1 MSKVETIAIVGGG
14 LAGAKAAE
22 ALRKDGFDGR
32 VLLFGAEAHRPY
44 IRPPLSKEYLRGEGE
59 LDKVFV
65 HPEAW
70 YAEQRVD
77 LERSTTVTAIDA
89 ASNEVVLDGGR
100 RVGFDRLVIATG
112 SEPTRLDVP
121 GSDLAGIRYLRTL
134 DDSDGLRDAAGAAT
148 QVVVIGSGWIGAEVA
163 ASIRQLG
170 REVALVA
177 DTSVPLERVLGT
189 EVGAIFGDVHAHHGV
204 RLVPNQR
211 VVAIHGR
218 DGAVDA
224 VETADGTRID
234 ADLVVVGIGAT
245 PRTALAEAAGLAVDD
260 GILVDE
266 HLESSAPG
274 IFAAGDVANAL
285 HPITGSRIRVEHWDN
300 ARRQGRVA
308 GRNALGHD
316 EAYARVPYF
325 YSDQFDLS
333 MEYAGFP
340 LPFDR
345 VVYRGDPASG
355 KFLAFW
361 LGDGRV
367 VAGMNVNT
375 WKVNDAISAL
385 VASRRPTDAGPAR
398 RSGRA
403 ARGAGRD
410 RGQGRR
416 RLTIDG
422 GQRDPAATWIM
433 PSPPVPSE
441 A

>member
-1 MSKVETIAIVGGG
+1 MGKVETIAIVGGG
-14 LAGAKAAE
+14 LAGAKSAE

-32 VLLFGAEAHRPY
+32 VLLIGAEAHRPY

-77 LERSTTVTAIDA
+77 LESSTTVTEIDP
-89 ASNEVVLDGGR
+89 SSREVVLDGGR
-100 RVGFDRLVIATG
+100 RLGFDRLVIATG

-121 GSDLAGIRYLRTL
+121 GGDLAGIRYLRTL

-266 HLESSAPG
+266 HLESSTPG

-340 LPFDR
+340 LAFDR

-385 VASRRPTDAGPAR
+385 VASRRPTDAGQLA
-398 RSGRA
+398 
-403 ARGAGRD
+403 
-410 RGQGRR
+410 
-416 RLTIDG
+416 
-422 GQRDPAATWIM
+422 DPA
-433 PSPPVPSE
+433 VPLEELAGIE
-441 A
+441 AKAAAG

>member
-1 MSKVETIAIVGGG
+1 MSKVETIGIVGAG

-32 VLLFGAEAHRPY
+32 VLLFGTEAHRPY

-77 LERSTTVTAIDA
+77 LEPSTTVTSIDT
-89 ASNEVVLDGGR
+89 ASRELVLDDGR
-100 RVGFDRLVIATG
+100 RVAFDRLVIATG
-112 SEPTRLDVP
+112 SEPRRLDVP
-121 GSDLAGIRYLRTL
+121 GSDLAGIRHLRTL
-134 DDSDGLRDAAGAAT
+134 EDSDGLREAAGAAT
-148 QVVVIGSGWIGAEVA
+148 RVVVIGSGWIGAEVA

-170 REVALVA
+170 REVTLMTN
-177 DTSVPLERVLGT
+177 TSVPLEKVLGV
-189 EVGAIFGDVHAHHGV
+189 EVGGIFGDVHAHHGV

-218 DGAVDA
+218 DGAAEA

-234 ADLVVVGIGAT
+234 ADLVVVGIGAA
-245 PRTALAEAAGLAVDD
+245 PRTALAEAAGLDVDN

-266 HLESSAPG
+266 HLESSAAG
-274 IFAAGDVANAL
+274 IFAAGDVANAQ
-285 HPITGSRIRVEHWDN
+285 HPVTGSRIRVEHWDN
-300 ARRQGRVA
+300 ARRQGRIA
-308 GRNALGHD
+308 ARNALGHD

-340 LPFDR
+340 VAFER
-345 VVYRGDPASG
+345 VVLRGDPASG

-361 LGDGRV
+361 LADGRV

-375 WKVNDAISAL
+375 WKVNEAISAL
-385 VASRRPTDAGPAR
+385 VASGRPADAGRLADPGVPLEELA
-398 RSGRA
+398 GIEAKA
-403 ARGAGRD
+403 AAG
-410 RGQGRR
+410 
-416 RLTIDG
+416 
-422 GQRDPAATWIM
+422 
-433 PSPPVPSE
+433 
-441 A
+441 

>member
-1 MSKVETIAIVGGG
+1 MGKVETIAIVGGG

-77 LERSTTVTAIDA
+77 LEPSTTVTAIDA
-89 ASNEVVLDGGR
+89 ASHEVVLDGGR

-121 GSDLAGIRYLRTL
+121 GGDLAGIRYLRTL

-189 EVGAIFGDVHAHHGV
+189 EVGAIFGDVHAASRRSPGAEPARRGHPRPG
-204 RLVPNQR
+204 RR
-211 VVAIHGR
+211 GRCGR
-218 DGAVDA
+218 DGRRHPDRRGPGRRRHRSHA
-224 VETADGTRID
+224 ADRARRGRRARRWT
-234 ADLVVVGIGAT
+234 
-245 PRTALAEAAGLAVDD
+245 
-260 GILVDE
+260 
-266 HLESSAPG
+266 
-274 IFAAGDVANAL
+274 
-285 HPITGSRIRVEHWDN
+285 TGSWSTSTSSR
-300 ARRQGRVA
+300 
-308 GRNALGHD
+308 AL
-316 EAYARVPYF
+316 
-325 YSDQFDLS
+325 
-333 MEYAGFP
+333 
-340 LPFDR
+340 
-345 VVYRGDPASG
+345 PASSPP
-355 KFLAFW
+355 ATSPTPCTRSP
-361 LGDGRV
+361 GR
-367 VAGMNVNT
+367 G
-375 WKVNDAISAL
+375 SA
-385 VASRRPTDAGPAR
+385 SSTGTT
-398 RSGRA
+398 RA
-403 ARGAGRD
+403 ARAVSR
-410 RGQGRR
+410 
-416 RLTIDG
+416 
-422 GQRDPAATWIM
+422 AATRWATTRRTRGCRTSTRTSSTSAWSTRASRS
-433 PSPPVPSE
+433 PSTGSSTAAIPRAASSSRSGWGTVASSP

>member
-1 MSKVETIAIVGGG
+1 M
-14 LAGAKAAE
+14 
-22 ALRKDGFDGR
+22 
-32 VLLFGAEAHRPY
+32 
-44 IRPPLSKEYLRGEGE
+44 
-59 LDKVFV
+59 
-65 HPEAW
+65 
-70 YAEQRVD
+70 
-77 LERSTTVTAIDA
+77 
-89 ASNEVVLDGGR
+89 
-100 RVGFDRLVIATG
+100 GFDRLVIATG

-121 GSDLAGIRYLRTL
+121 GGDLAGIRYLRTL

-340 LPFDR
+340 LAFDR

-385 VASRRPTDAGPAR
+385 VASRRPTDAGQLA
-398 RSGRA
+398 
-403 ARGAGRD
+403 
-410 RGQGRR
+410 
-416 RLTIDG
+416 
-422 GQRDPAATWIM
+422 DPA
-433 PSPPVPSE
+433 VPLEELAGIE
-441 A
+441 AKAAAG

>member
-1 MSKVETIAIVGGG
+1 MSKVETMAIIGGG

-32 VLLFGAEAHRPY
+32 VLLFAAEAHRPY

-59 LDKVFV
+59 LEKVFV

-70 YAEQRVD
+70 YTDQRVD
-77 LERSTTVTAIDA
+77 LEPSTTVTAIDPA
-89 ASNEVVLDGGR
+89 AGEVVLDGGR
-100 RVGFDRLVIATG
+100 RVGFDRLIIATG
-112 SEPTRLDVP
+112 SEPRRLDVP
-121 GSDLAGIRYLRTL
+121 GADLAGVRYLRTL
-134 DDSDGLRDAAGAAT
+134 EDLDGLREAAGAAT
-148 QVVVIGSGWIGAEVA
+148 RVVVIGSGWIGSEVA

-170 REVALVA
+170 RDVTLVA
-177 DTSVPLERVLGT
+177 DAPVPLERMLGT
-189 EVGAIFGDVHAHHGV
+189 EVGGIFGDVHAHHGV

-218 DGAVDA
+218 AGAVDA

-245 PRTALAEAAGLAVDD
+245 PRTALAETAGLAVDN
-260 GILVDE
+260 GVLVDE
-266 HLESSAPG
+266 HLETSAPG
-274 IFAAGDVANAL
+274 IFAAGDIANAM
-285 HPITGSRIRVEHWDN
+285 HPVTGTRIRVQHWDN

-308 GRNALGHD
+308 ARNALGHD

-340 LPFDR
+340 LAFDR

-361 LGDGRV
+361 LADGRV

-375 WKVNDAISAL
+375 WKVNEAISAL
-385 VASRRPTDAGPAR
+385 VASRRLTDAGQLA
-398 RSGRA
+398 
-403 ARGAGRD
+403 
-410 RGQGRR
+410 
-416 RLTIDG
+416 
-422 GQRDPAATWIM
+422 DPA
-433 PSPPVPSE
+433 VPLEELAGIE
-441 A
+441 AKAAAG